1 METCDVLIIAPFR
14 RPVFRTAISR
24 LYPFNEPW
32 DSPPLLI
39 AGAVEDAGLEVK
51 YLPLINLL
59 NGFDEQQDMGL
70 LEKVLNEHPARLV
83 IFSADHFIPS
93 RSTASIY
100 GIRIISKKL
109 NEKPDP
115 PLIGLTGRL
124 ATVVKEKMFDL
135 VPELDF
141 VIVGE
146 PELIIGDIVS
156 TILYHGIDHAE
167 NNYKC
172 LISKSNLGYMSKEI
186 IPAVVEDLDAMS
198 LPAYHLLKSSF
209 EIYEKMTGHVCEQ
222 IPFSIRTS
230 LGCKFKC
237 KFCSGV
243 PNWLNYRKKS
253 RTRIEKELES
263 FDKHVGGIGR
273 IAFLED
279 EIFTRDV
286 EHVRN
291 MTEVFK
297 KKKIFLDGLYT
308 HSTLLTPDIAH
319 MLQQVTNKVYLGL
332 DNADDNILKKMGK
345 GQKLDTVLKA
355 IEIAKKAHLKVHL
368 EWIIGTPEETVDS
381 LITSLGAIF
390 NLLMT
395 GAVEDINSY
404 VYCPHPG
411 TEYAENHTKYDLYI
425 IEDFEGM
432 QESGGYPAFETPY
445 LSRNQVFAAYLMS
458 QLVIAETKLAREMY
472 GPKSKVRP
480 PNREELKQL
489 FEKIGKESSL
499 FKSIEGMRG

>member
-1 METCDVLIIAPFR
+1 
-14 RPVFRTAISR
+14 
-24 LYPFNEPW
+24 
-32 DSPPLLI
+32 
-39 AGAVEDAGLEVK
+39 
-51 YLPLINLL
+51 
-59 NGFDEQQDMGL
+59 
-70 LEKVLNEHPARLV
+70 
-83 IFSADHFIPS
+83 
-93 RSTASIY
+93 
-100 GIRIISKKL
+100 
-109 NEKPDP
+109 
-115 PLIGLTGRL
+115 
-124 ATVVKEKMFDL
+124 
-135 VPELDF
+135 
-141 VIVGE
+141 
-146 PELIIGDIVS
+146 
-156 TILYHGIDHAE
+156 
-167 NNYKC
+167 
-172 LISKSNLGYMSKEI
+172 
-186 IPAVVEDLDAMS
+186 
-198 LPAYHLLKSSF
+198 
-209 EIYEKMTGHVCEQ
+209 
-222 IPFSIRTS
+222 
-230 LGCKFKC
+230 
-237 KFCSGV
+237 
-243 PNWLNYRKKS
+243 
-253 RTRIEKELES
+253 
-263 FDKHVGGIGR
+263 
-273 IAFLED
+273 
-279 EIFTRDV
+279 
-286 EHVRN
+286 